1 VKQSKADKTGLCN
14 SQIINI
20 LLEFE
25 NSR

>member
-14 SQIINI
+14 LQIINI

-25 NSR
+25 NSC